1 MFSEKEEGKGN
12 DEENTETPEEDEGN
26 KKVNTEEDEDTDID
40 KLNAEVEK
48 AD

>member
-26 KKVNTEEDEDTDID
+26 KKVNTDID